1 MSFENR
7 LKWAWIPEQRNFE
20 AGNPPSNKRT
30 FYRST
35 LQLNHCWMKPG
46 PQSSFLV
53 QHISMAPWL
62 PASSVCSFL
71 ITVHGKCPLPS
82 PPRPVCDLHSPF
94 PGEAP
99 NHLLHSPLPLA
110 LYQLLQDAAE
120 SSLSWRCTATLLQED
135 SLPTLLVLEQGRR
148 TRICPLIPPDS
159 VTLNT
164 VNRQTRQSVQVYHI
178 YIILYM

>member
-1 MSFENR
+1 
-7 LKWAWIPEQRNFE
+7 
-20 AGNPPSNKRT
+20 
-30 FYRST
+30 
-35 LQLNHCWMKPG
+35 MKPG

-148 TRICPLIPPDS
+148 TRICPLIPPRLCYTQHCEQTNQTERSSLSHIHYFIYVISSILWRKTHWNGLDS
-159 VTLNT
+159 FS
-164 VNRQTRQSVQVYHI
+164 NRAIPNQTWSQQDFLHLSQ
-178 YIILYM
+178 